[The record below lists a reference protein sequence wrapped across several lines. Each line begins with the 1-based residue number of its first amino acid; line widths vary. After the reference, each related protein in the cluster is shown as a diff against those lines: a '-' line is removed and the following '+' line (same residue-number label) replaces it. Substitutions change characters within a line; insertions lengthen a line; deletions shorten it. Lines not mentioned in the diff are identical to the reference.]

1 MSRTLKA
8 LQADSERVSQQYA
21 INCNIRRDDD
31 WQVLKLAEEA
41 GELTSAYLRMTG
53 RGRLKG
59 DAPEAIRAQ
68 FEDELADC
76 MAQILLIAERFE
88 VDLEAALARKWF
100 TYLPKAEQPPS
111 DCHPQGASLPEKG
124 ELTS

>member
-1 MSRTLKA
+1 MSRALKA

-21 INCNIRRDDD
+21 VNCNINRNDD

-59 DAPEAIRAQ
+59 DSPAVIRAQ

-76 MAQILLIAERFE
+76 LAQILLIAERFE
-88 VDLEAALARKWF
+88 VDLEAALDRKWF
-100 TYLPKAEQPPS
+100 AYLPERQPS
-111 DCHPQGASLPEKG
+111 DCQTAGACSAAEEP
-124 ELTS
+124 T